1 MTADDLGPQ
10 RHLGD
15 AVSALLDGELGD
27 GEAEAVRAHLAGCQ
41 ACDAERAAISQ
52 ARSWLR
58 GLPAAEPPTDLYE
71 RLLAASPGEVHA
83 PGPPASPSSPGE
95 ATVTSLAEARRDRRR
110 WRVGVAAMSA
120 CAAATLV
127 VLGIVAPH
135 EPSTSPP
142 LGRYIAAHESEVGAG
157 DPVSELATA
166 VVPAGFSR

>member
-1 MTADDLGPQ
+1 
-10 RHLGD
+10 
-15 AVSALLDGELGD
+15 
-27 GEAEAVRAHLAGCQ
+27 
-41 ACDAERAAISQ
+41 
-52 ARSWLR
+52 
-58 GLPAAEPPTDLYE
+58 
-71 RLLAASPGEVHA
+71 
-83 PGPPASPSSPGE
+83 
-95 ATVTSLAEARRDRRR
+95 
-110 WRVGVAAMSA
+110 MSA